1 MMDQVDNNPETLENS
16 FQEEDVDGLSSLSK
30 PQFRK
35 ALEVISLTPQ
45 QIIPGMKYAGI
56 KIILFFFQFY

>member
-1 MMDQVDNNPETLENS
+1 MIDQVDNTPVSLENT
-16 FQEEDVDGLSSLSK
+16 FQEEDVADLSSLSK